1 MSVTLVGPAAV
12 IDGWLRQR
20 RALGQD
26 SFDEVWDGA
35 YHLAPHQHT
44 RNTYLAAQLTV
55 LLDSAARAAG
65 LRITGPFNLGTSDDY
80 RIPDLG
86 LHVAPVTWQLYM
98 PSASVV
104 VEVLSPEDE
113 TEAKLDFYAAR
124 GVREVWVV
132 DPARQALRCL
142 RLTAGAY
149 VDADASGVLAVILAR
164 LRDQLDWG

>member
-1 MSVTLVGPAAV
+1 MSVAVVGPADV

-20 RALGQD
+20 RALGHD
-26 SFDEVWDGA
+26 SFDEVRDGVH
-35 YHLAPHQHT
+35 HLAPPEHA
-44 RNTYLAAQLTV
+44 RNTYLVAQLTV
-55 LLDSAARAAG
+55 LLDPAARTAG
-65 LRITGPFNLGTSDDY
+65 LRITGPFNLGAPDDY

-98 PSASVV
+98 SSAAVV

-113 TEAKLDFYAAR
+113 TEAKLDFYAAC

-164 LRDQLDWG
+164 LHDQLDWG